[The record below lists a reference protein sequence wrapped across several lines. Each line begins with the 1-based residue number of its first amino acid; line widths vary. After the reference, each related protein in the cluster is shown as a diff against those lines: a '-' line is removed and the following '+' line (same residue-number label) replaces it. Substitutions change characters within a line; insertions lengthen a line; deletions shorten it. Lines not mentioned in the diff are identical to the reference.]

1 MPKFRS
7 HKRYH
12 KNKKSNRGFLKKINK
27 TTRRAIPVIAS
38 GLKTVGSSVKNITI
52 KSRPVVEKGLGTIY
66 KTVLS
71 GFDLGVKGIKSG
83 LQVIKNKSASKTRR
97 HK

>member
-7 HKRYH
+7 HKRHH
-12 KNKKSNRGFLKKINK
+12 KRTKRGLFKKFKR
-27 TTRRAIPVIAS
+27 TTGRAIPALAS
-38 GLKTVGSSVKNITI
+38 GLKKLGTNVKNVTM
-52 KSRPVVEKGLGTIY
+52 KSRPVVENSLGTIY

-71 GFDLGVKGIKSG
+71 GFDLGVKGIKKG
-83 LQVIKNKSASKTRR
+83 VHLIKNKSASKTRR

>member
-27 TTRRAIPVIAS
+27 TTRRAIPVVAS

-52 KSRPVVEKGLGTIY
+52 KSRPVVEKGLGAIY

-71 GFDLGVKGIKSG
+71 GFDLGLKGIKKG
-83 LQVIKNKSASKTRR
+83 IHVIKSKTMSKTRR
-97 HK
+97 H